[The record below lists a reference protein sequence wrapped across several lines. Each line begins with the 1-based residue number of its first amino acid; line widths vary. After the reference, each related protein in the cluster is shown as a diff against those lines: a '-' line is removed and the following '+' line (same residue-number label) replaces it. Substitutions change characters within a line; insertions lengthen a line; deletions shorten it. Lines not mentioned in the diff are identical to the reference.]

1 MDILGAQV
9 KHFTFGTGKVITQ
22 ENNMITI
29 EFAAKTTKFVF
40 PDCFEKFVTATDPN
54 LQERILADI
63 EARMKT
69 KSAAIAPKTK
79 PAGTTSRI
87 DTMFD
92 DDYHV
97 SFLARHPVLTYQQ
110 VEAQFGINIS
120 GFGRGINP
128 TDTTV
133 VLISSI
139 NKTNGRFTYHDRWAE
154 NGDYIYSGEGRTGNQ
169 QLTKGNLAIV
179 NAKRDHKA
187 IHLFVKFS
195 PREYYYQGIF
205 ELAGYTYETEEDET
219 GGARKEYKFRL
230 RKTNQ

>member
-1 MDILGAQV
+1 
-9 KHFTFGTGKVITQ
+9 
-22 ENNMITI
+22 MIKI

-54 LQERILADI
+54 LQAKILANI
-63 EARMKT
+63 ELGKKEKT
-69 KSAAIAPKTK
+69 ALQTK
-79 PAGTTSRI
+79 QIGTTSKI
-87 DTMFD
+87 DAMFG

-97 SFLARHPVLTYQQ
+97 TFLARHPVLTYQQ
-110 VEAQFGINIS
+110 VEDEFGINIS

-139 NKTNGRFTYHDRWAE
+139 IKTDGRFTYHDRWAE

-179 NAKRDHKA
+179 NAKRDRKA

-205 ELAGYTYETEEDET
+205 ELAGYTYEVEKDDT
-219 GGARKEYKFRL
+219 GSTRKEYKFRL
-230 RKTNQ
+230 RKAD

>member
-1 MDILGAQV
+1 MDMLGVQV
-9 KHFTFGTGKVITQ
+9 KHSTFGTGKVITQ
-22 ENNMITI
+22 ENNMITV
-29 EFAAKTTKFVF
+29 EFAVKTTKFVF
-40 PDCFEKFVTATDPN
+40 PDAFEKFITAADPD
-54 LQERILADI
+54 LQAKILADI
-63 EARMKT
+63 ESRKKAKT
-69 KSAAIAPKTK
+69 VLETK
-79 PAGTTSRI
+79 PVETTSKI
-87 DTMFD
+87 DAMFG

-97 SFLARHPVLTYQQ
+97 TFLARHPVLTYQQ
-110 VEAQFGINIS
+110 VENQFGINIS

-139 NKTNGRFTYHDRWAE
+139 NKTDGRFTYHDRWAE

-179 NAKRDHKA
+179 NAKRDRKA
-187 IHLFVKFS
+187 IHLFVKIS

-205 ELAGYTYETEEDET
+205 ELAGYNYEIEEDAT
-219 GGARKEYKFRL
+219 GSTRKEYKFRL